1 MDTMTALILLL
12 LGGLIGA
19 LATTAVMTRRRIKAG
34 PVVGTLRVDTSDPMD
49 GPYLFL
55 ELSQGLDMV
64 ALSHRVTLDVRVEN
78 YLPPK

>member
-1 MDTMTALILLL
+1 MDIMTALILLL

-19 LATTAVMTRRRIKAG
+19 LATAAVMTRRRIKAG

-49 GPYLFL
+49 GPYLFM
-55 ELSQGLDMV
+55 ELTQGLDKV